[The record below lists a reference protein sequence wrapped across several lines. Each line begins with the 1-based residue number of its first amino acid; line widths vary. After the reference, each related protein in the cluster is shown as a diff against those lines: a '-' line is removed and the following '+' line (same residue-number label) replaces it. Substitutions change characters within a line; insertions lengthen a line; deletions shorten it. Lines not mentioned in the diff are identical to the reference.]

1 MVHTPSVYLLIFCY
15 LFNDVVTQ
23 NIWSK
28 IVVLSMNNELEKKW
42 NEPVFAQFKYFL
54 GICLSKTTKTQECVK
69 IIKN

>member
-1 MVHTPSVYLLIFCY
+1 
-15 LFNDVVTQ
+15 
-23 NIWSK
+23 
-28 IVVLSMNNELEKKW
+28 MNNELEKKW